1 MSTTPA
7 ATQNLDHVTAL
18 ATRYVEEHLDGDPL
32 RWGEVLDYLKARGYA
47 DEATAAITRA
57 VLDLER
63 TRAMFY
69 ALEGMRRPRPGDA
82 EDAPL
87 DEVAAA
93 VLSLEW
99 PCTRNNR
106 PGGSRSIHEAFEDLD
121 GRYRHCDVYEAMH
134 GSLKGH
140 ELKSGRVYWQRTDLP
155 SRFDAAGRFAL
166 RAAAVAEMPQDAP
179 ARQQLEADLVAAY
192 VATLP
197 HRYIREHPIRELRAD
212 VYEPTMRRIVEAKAT
227 ADVVTVAH
235 AWAQAAAYR
244 YVANSAAPDDRSTI
258 ESIAV
263 LLPTAPIGTARGFL
277 EHVGADCLEVELI
290 YPDGDEFRRE
300 QLA

>member
-1 MSTTPA
+1 MSTLTNATP
-7 ATQNLDHVTAL
+7 NLNHVTAL
-18 ATRYVEEHLDGDPL
+18 ATRYVEEHLDGARL
-32 RWGEVLDYLKARGYA
+32 QWGEVLDHLKARGYA

-63 TRAMFY
+63 TGAMFY

-82 EDAPL
+82 EGAPL

-93 VLSLEW
+93 VLSVEW

-106 PGGSRSIHEAFEDLD
+106 PGGSRSIHEAFEELG

-134 GSLKGH
+134 GLLKGH

-166 RAAAVAEMPQDAP
+166 RAAAVAMLPPDTP
-179 ARQQLEADLVAAY
+179 ARQQLEADLIAAY

-197 HRYIREHPIRELRAD
+197 HRYVREHPIGEFRAD
-212 VYEPTMRRIVEAKAT
+212 VYEPTLRRIVESKAA
-227 ADVVTVAH
+227 ADVLTVAH

-244 YVANSAAPDDRSTI
+244 YAANSAAPDDRSLI

-263 LLPTAPIGTARGFL
+263 LLPIAPIRTARGFL
-277 EHVGADCLEVELI
+277 EHVGADCLELELI
-290 YPDGDEFRRE
+290 YPEGDEFRRE

>member
-1 MSTTPA
+1 MSTTS
-7 ATQNLDHVTAL
+7 ATQTLDHVTAL
-18 ATRYVEEHLDGDPL
+18 ATRYVEEHLGGDPL
-32 RWGEVLDYLKARGYA
+32 QWAEVLDHLKARGYA

-63 TRAMFY
+63 TGAMFY

-82 EDAPL
+82 EVAPL
-87 DEVAAA
+87 EEVAAA

-106 PGGSRSIHEAFEDLD
+106 PGGSRSIYEAFEELR

-134 GSLKGH
+134 ALLKGH
-140 ELKSGRVYWQRTDLP
+140 ELKSGRVYWQRTDVP

-166 RAAAVAEMPQDAP
+166 RAAAVVDLPPDAP
-179 ARQQLEADLVAAY
+179 ARRRLEADLVAAY
-192 VATLP
+192 VASVT
-197 HRYIREHPIRELRAD
+197 HRCIKEHPIGELRAD
-212 VYEPTMRRIVEAKAT
+212 VYEPTLRRIVEAKAT

-244 YVANSAAPDDRSTI
+244 YAANMAARDERSTI
-258 ESIAV
+258 ESIAI
-263 LLPTAPIGTARGFL
+263 LLPASPIGIARGFL
-277 EHVGADCLEVELI
+277 EHVGADCLEVDVI

-300 QLA
+300 QLT